1 MTKARRSVW
10 QLSRAQ
16 PLEYRIDVQGRID
29 DRLADWFEGMEI
41 TPVDEEA
48 ALKITSLSG
57 TVADQAALMGL
68 LRKLYDRGYLL
79 LCVECLSCRRSNQ

>member
-1 MTKARRSVW
+1 M
-10 QLSRAQ
+10 AQ

-29 DRLADWFEGMEI
+29 NRLADWFEGMRMESVGSENE
-41 TPVDEEA
+41 PDA
-48 ALKITSLSG
+48 TSLTG

-79 LCVECLSCRRSNQ
+79 LCVNCISPGDSSGD